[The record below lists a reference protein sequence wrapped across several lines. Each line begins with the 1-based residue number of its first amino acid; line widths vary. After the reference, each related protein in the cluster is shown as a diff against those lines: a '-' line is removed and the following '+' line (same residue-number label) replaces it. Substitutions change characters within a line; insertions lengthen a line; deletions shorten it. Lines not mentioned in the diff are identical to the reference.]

1 MDLFHQLN
9 QEQGK
14 TIVFITHNAELAEE
28 TTRIVT
34 MVDGVFA

>member
-1 MDLFHQLN
+1 
-9 QEQGK
+9 
-14 TIVFITHNAELAEE
+14 VFITHNAELAKE